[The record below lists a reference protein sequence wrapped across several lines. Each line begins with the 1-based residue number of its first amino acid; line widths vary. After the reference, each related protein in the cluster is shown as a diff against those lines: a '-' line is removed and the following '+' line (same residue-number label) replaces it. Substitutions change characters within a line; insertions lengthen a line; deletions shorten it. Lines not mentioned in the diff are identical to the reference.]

1 VHPLA
6 QGREPPLRPSATPW
20 SDMMADK
27 SGAIGL
33 LGVIIGVLLVLGLV
47 YFLLSD
53 VHIKV
58 EIPAATP
65 IPK

>member
-1 VHPLA
+1 
-6 QGREPPLRPSATPW
+6 
-20 SDMMADK
+20 MMADK

-53 VHIKV
+53 VHVKV